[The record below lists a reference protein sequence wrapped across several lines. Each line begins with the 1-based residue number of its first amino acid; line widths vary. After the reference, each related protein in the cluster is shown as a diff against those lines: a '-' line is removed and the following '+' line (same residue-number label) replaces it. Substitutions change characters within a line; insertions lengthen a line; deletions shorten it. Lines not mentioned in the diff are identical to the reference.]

1 MHKLFFLISL
11 FIFFSNSAQEIN
23 WISIEKAQE
32 LQKKVPKNIIM
43 DIYTDWCGPC
53 KLMDLN
59 TFQNPDVV
67 NFVNNNF
74 YAVKFNAEGPNKI
87 KFKGRE
93 FSNFNYQDNLKGR
106 RNATHDF
113 TRYLGVSGYPT
124 IVFFDDESNPIAP
137 ITGFLN
143 PNQIEIYL
151 KLFKADKYRHI
162 KSQEDFKEFLENF
175 VPEFKI

>member
-1 MHKLFFLISL
+1 MNIPT
-11 FIFFSNSAQEIN
+11 EG
-23 WISIEKAQE
+23 
-32 LQKKVPKNIIM
+32 KVLL
-43 DIYTDWCGPC
+43 DFYADWCGPC

-151 KLFKADKYRHI
+151 KESGSPALI
-162 KSQEDFKEFLENF
+162 KDPSDFDSIYVIMPMKG
-175 VPEFKI
+175 

>member
-1 MHKLFFLISL
+1 MTLKRAVITV
-11 FIFFSNSAQEIN
+11 Q
-23 WISIEKAQE
+23 
-32 LQKKVPKNIIM
+32 
-43 DIYTDWCGPC
+43 
-53 KLMDLN
+53 
-59 TFQNPDVV
+59 
-67 NFVNNNF
+67 
-74 YAVKFNAEGPNKI
+74 AVKFNAEGPNKI

-93 FSNFNYQDNLKGR
+93 FSNLNYQDNLKGR

-151 KLFKADKYRHI
+151 KLFEADKYRYI

-175 VPEFKI
+175 IPEFKI